1 MRTTSLVLITAAL
14 LCSSAAWAQQA
25 PATQQSQVEPT
36 QSPAAPP
43 GARPDTPPP
52 ASLQFK
58 AMDRNNDGLVSSGEF
73 DDVAKAM
80 FDAMDGDGNDSV
92 TLQEMEAARQKL
104 HGRAPVSAEG
114 AARKIRA
121 IDTSAD
127 GVLSRSEHRD
137 AAARLFQEA
146 DADSDGNLTTQE
158 FEARYVEVVARL
170 AA

>member
-1 MRTTSLVLITAAL
+1 MRSYPLVLVTAL
-14 LCSSAAWAQQA
+14 LACAGAAWAQQA
-25 PATQQSQVEPT
+25 PTQPPSQVEPT

-58 AMDRNNDGLVSSGEF
+58 AMDGNNDGLVSSGEF

-92 TLQEMEAARQKL
+92 TLQEIEAARQRL
-104 HGRAPVSAEG
+104 HGRVAVSAEG

-137 AAARLFQEA
+137 AATRLFHQA
-146 DADSDGNLTTQE
+146 DADNDGNLTTQE
-158 FEARYVEVVARL
+158 FDARYAEVIASL

>member
-1 MRTTSLVLITAAL
+1 MTVLVAAL
-14 LCSSAAWAQQA
+14 ACAGVAGAQQV
-25 PATQQSQVEPT
+25 PPTRQSQVEPT

-80 FDAMDGDGNDSV
+80 FDAMDGDHDDSV
-92 TLQEMEAARQKL
+92 TLEEMEHARRKL
-104 HGRAPVSAEG
+104 DARAPVLSAEA

-127 GVLSRSEHRD
+127 GVLSRTEHRD
-137 AAARLFQEA
+137 AAAKLFQQA
-146 DADSDGNLTTQE
+146 DQDSDGNLTTQE
-158 FEARYVEVVARL
+158 FDATYAEVIASL